1 MIGKVRFS
9 ITMSLDGFVSGPNQ
23 SEQNPLGMGG
33 MALHEWLFGLEAWR
47 KSHGEGGGVVNPSTP
62 VVEELESGYG
72 AVVMGRNMFGPIR
85 GPWKDESW
93 RGWWGSDPPYHT
105 PVFVLTHHERGSLE
119 MEGGTTFHFVT
130 DGIEAALAR
139 ARSAAGQRDVLIA
152 GGASVIQQYLAA
164 RLVDEFQISLVPL
177 LLGDGER
184 LLENLDGSIGL
195 EQVEVIEAPRVTHL
209 KYRCIDR

>member
-1 MIGKVRFS
+1 
-9 ITMSLDGFVSGPNQ
+9 MSLDGFVSGPNQ
-23 SEQNPLGMGG
+23 SEQNPLGLGG

-72 AVVMGRNMFGPIR
+72 AAVMGRNMFGPIR

-105 PVFVLTHHERGSLE
+105 PVFVLTHHEREPLE

-139 ARSAAGQRDVLIA
+139 ARSAAGQGDVLIA

-164 RLVDEFQISLVPL
+164 RLVDEFHISLVPL

-184 LLENLDGSIGL
+184 LLENLDASIGL
-195 EQVEVIEAPRVTHL
+195 EQVEVIEAPGVTHL
-209 KYRCIDR
+209 KYRCVDR

>member
-1 MIGKVRFS
+1 
-9 ITMSLDGFVSGPNQ
+9 MSLDGFVSGPNQ

-105 PVFVLTHHERGSLE
+105 PVFVLTHHERGSLQ

-152 GGASVIQQYLAA
+152 GGASVIQQHLAA

-195 EQVEVIEAPRVTHL
+195 EQVEGIEAPRVTHL